1 MTVSAQEEFFYPMT
15 ELNRST
21 EAKQMLWQEIDRQ
34 ETAIVETIASLVRIP
49 SLLGDERPVQE
60 WIAAHMAGSG
70 LETELWELHDSV
82 ISLPNAGNAGV
93 PFAGRPNVTG
103 RRSGAG
109 EGHSLILNG
118 HVDVV
123 SPEPVSAWT
132 HDPWGAEIV
141 GDRMYGRG
149 AYDMKSGVG
158 INLMLA
164 RLLNDLGIQLQ
175 GDLTLHSVIEEEC
188 TGNGSLMAA
197 KRDRADAVV
206 ITEPMGDRIVPGHL
220 GVMWF
225 RIQIDGR
232 SAHAG
237 WAWQGVNAIVN
248 SIPVMQALQR
258 LDAQLNTQVHPM
270 FEGLHHPIN
279 LNIGTIAGGDWP
291 STVPGVCELH
301 CRVSFFPGTTVAQM
315 RAQIEAAI
323 AEAIAGDDWLAEHPP
338 VVSWDGFQT
347 EGSIL
352 DPDAAFVPVLDR
364 AHQEVTGR
372 PLRREPGTA
381 VNDMRYYIFEGMP
394 ATCFGASGGNGHA
407 ADEWLDLSSLAPTM
421 KTLAAFLVDWCGVE

>member
-1 MTVSAQEEFFYPMT
+1 MTT
-15 ELNRST
+15 ENGKR
-21 EAKQMLWQEIDRQ
+21 EARRLLWDEIDRQ
-34 ETAIVETIASLVRIP
+34 EAAIVETIASLVRIP

-70 LETELWELHDSV
+70 LETELWELDDSV
-82 ISLPNAGNAGV
+82 ISMPNAGNSGV

-103 RRSGAG
+103 RRRGGGG
-109 EGHSLILNG
+109 ERSLILNG

-141 GDRMYGRG
+141 GGRMYGRG
-149 AYDMKSGVG
+149 AHDMKSGVG
-158 INLMLA
+158 MNLMLA
-164 RLLNDLGIQLQ
+164 RLLNDLDIRLR

-197 KRDRADAVV
+197 KRDRADAVIV
-206 ITEPMGDRIVPGHL
+206 TEPMGERIVPGHL

-225 RIQIDGR
+225 RVQIEGR

-237 WAWQGVNAIVN
+237 WAWQGVNAVTK

-279 LNIGTIAGGDWP
+279 LNIGTITGGDWP
-291 STVPGVCELH
+291 STVPGACELH
-301 CRVSFFPGTTVAQM
+301 CRVSFFPGTTVEQM
-315 RAQIEAAI
+315 RSMIEAAI
-323 AEAIAGDDWLAEHPP
+323 AEAVGGDDWLIEHPP

-347 EGSIL
+347 EGVIL

-372 PLRREPGTA
+372 PLHREPGTA

-394 ATCFGASGGNGHA
+394 ATCYGASGDNGHA
-407 ADEWLDLSSLAPTM
+407 ADEWLDLASLTPTM
-421 KTLAAFLVDWCGVE
+421 KTLAAFIVDWCGVA